1 MVALAV
7 GFGESAE
14 GRLPIRTL
22 VKTVRVVEGMT
33 GFVSQEAH
41 DVALR
46 FHARCRFVFQLR
58 EPGIGQIERNPD
70 ASGPVRTSPLVRQ
83 VYRGPEPEPL
93 GRELVVQLRD
103 HRLDGRTAER
113 QSKLG
118 NAPSEQGV
126 TG

>member
-1 MVALAV
+1 MVALAI

-46 FHARCRFVFQLR
+46 FHARCLFLFQLR
-58 EPGIGQIERNPD
+58 EPGIGQVKRNPD
-70 ASGPVRTSPLVRQ
+70 ASGPIWASPLVRQ
-83 VYRGPEPEPL
+83 VDWRAEPEPL
-93 GRELVVQLRD
+93 GRELLVQLRD

-113 QSKLG
+113 QSKL
-118 NAPSEQGV
+118 
-126 TG
+126 